1 VVKITKLTDALEGGA
16 MEPQHFTGPTTS
28 HPLLRTTEP
37 HPVTVAVVRF
47 SAGSRNHW
55 HRHAGGQLLHVVEG
69 EGWVQSRGTAAERIH
84 TGDSISAAPGE
95 EHWHGAG
102 EEGAMAHIAVTVG
115 ETTFLEPSD
124 GPDPTGS

>member
-1 VVKITKLTDALEGGA
+1 VKITHLADAFEGQPVQP
-16 MEPQHFTGPTTS
+16 EHFTGPTTS
-28 HPLLRTTEP
+28 HPLHRTAEP
-37 HPVTVAVVRF
+37 HPVSVSVIRF

-69 EGWVQSRGTAAERIH
+69 EGWVQSRGETAQRIH
-84 TGDSISAAPGE
+84 AGDSVSAAPGE

-102 EEGAMAHIAVTVG
+102 GAAAMAHIAVSVG

-124 GPDPTGS
+124 APDPAGY